1 LTGRT
6 TKRRCAAAGETQ
18 QGWWKIQCTTCASAN
33 DTTTW
38 TVSLVGNPVHLVAI
52 P

>member
-1 LTGRT
+1 LRGRG
-6 TKRRCAAAGETQ
+6 RDQ
-18 QGWWKIQCTTCASAN
+18 QGWWKIQYTTSASAN

-38 TVSLVGNPVHLVAI
+38 MVSLVGNPVHLVAI